1 MDRSDSHSGAVE
13 PSQVA
18 REESDQRA
26 AQYDPASGSLREL
39 PAYTKLQAAEEQV
52 AARQAWLKWIERDY

>member
-1 MDRSDSHSGAVE
+1 MDRSGSDSGAVE

-39 PAYTKLQAAEEQV
+39 PAYT
-52 AARQAWLKWIERDY
+52 